1 MGRMQN
7 IPPLRPSLLV
17 LAASVLLVSLLTA
30 CKDKPAAPAA
40 RPAPEVG
47 VYVVAAQDAPLR
59 LELPGRLSASQV
71 AEIRP
76 QVGGLVL
83 KRLFTEG
90 TRVAAG
96 QPLYQLDAASFEAER
111 ARAAA
116 ALQKAQA
123 QLAAARVKA
132 ARDAELLRADAIS
145 RQAADDS
152 EAALRQ
158 AEADVAVAQAAL
170 SAAAVQLQR
179 ARIVAPISGRIEVS
193 TVTPGALVTANQTQA
208 LTTIQQL
215 DPMHVDIVQ
224 SSAEL
229 LSLRRQLGGCRTWGV
244 EAKFDPS
251 EDSFRRVCSP
261 IADAMGQKAGEKWT
275 AAVKLQPTIP
285 ESDSLLSGQSASRE
299 VQLVLEDGSVHASPA
314 TLQFSGLKVDPG
326 TGSVTLRAV
335 VPNPQGTLLPGMLVQ
350 ARVLAGVDKD
360 VLLVPQQGVSRTPTG
375 AATALVVGEGN
386 KVERRQLTLARDV
399 GNQWLVSSGLKV
411 GDRVVI
417 EGLQRA
423 RAGMVVTPV
432 AAGSGAANKAPN
444 NGAKSGANQAA
455 GGTPAS
461 AAPSGTTGA
470 PVAR

>member
-1 MGRMQN
+1 MQN
-7 IPPLRPSLLV
+7 IPPLRPFL
-17 LAASVLLVSLLTA
+17 LAAASSLFLVSLLTA

-47 VYVVAAQDAPLR
+47 VVVVAAQDAPLK

-123 QLAAARVKA
+123 QLSAARVKA

-229 LSLRRQLGGCRTWGV
+229 LSLRRQLGG
-244 EAKFDPS
+244 
-251 EDSFRRVCSP
+251 
-261 IADAMGQKAGEKWT
+261 
-275 AAVKLQPTIP
+275 
-285 ESDSLLSGQSASRE
+285 QSASRE
-299 VQLVLEDGSVHASPA
+299 VQLVLEDGSVHALPA

-350 ARVLAGVDKD
+350 ARLLAGVDKD

-411 GDRVVI
+411 GDRVIV

-423 RAGMVVTPV
+423 RPEMVVTPV
-432 AAGSGAANKAPN
+432 AAGSSAANKAAN
-444 NGAKSGANQAA
+444 KGGKSWANQAA

-461 AAPSGTTGA
+461 AAASGTTGA
-470 PVAR
+470 AGAR